1 MDLLQMSVT
10 INSFRTA
17 PIPKATNNSSKDAFC
32 PLTDRIPTL
41 GISADC
47 AVQLPY
53 CKSYRWSVYI
63 TRRRYG

>member
-17 PIPKATNNSSKDAFC
+17 PFPKATNNSSKDAFC

-47 AVQLPY
+47 AV
-53 CKSYRWSVYI
+53 
-63 TRRRYG
+63 